1 LQRSNFVEGVREG
14 DEERE
19 RERERERDVII
30 FLQSMSYERVS
41 IRKTTFDGGVYHF
54 ECAFLSMYVLGKRER
69 EREDE

>member
-1 LQRSNFVEGVREG
+1 
-14 DEERE
+14 
-19 RERERERDVII
+19 
-30 FLQSMSYERVS
+30 MSYERVS